1 MINIVSGAVKNGP
14 PKHLSCMGRGIPKG
28 LHNKI
33 SQACP
38 IFMINRARLKFKN
51 QSLLRLQVI
60 TSCQVKYG
68 VHTYIN

>member
-38 IFMINRARLKFKN
+38 IFKN
-51 QSLLRLQVI
+51 QSFLRLQVI
-60 TSCQVKYG
+60 TSCQGNYG
-68 VHTYIN
+68 IHTFIY